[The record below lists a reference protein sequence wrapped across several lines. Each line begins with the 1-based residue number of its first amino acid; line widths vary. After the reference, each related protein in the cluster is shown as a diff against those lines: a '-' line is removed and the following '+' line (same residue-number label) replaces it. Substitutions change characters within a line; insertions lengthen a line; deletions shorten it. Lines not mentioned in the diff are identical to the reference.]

1 MIDWGTVEQQAAKL
15 LSEYL
20 RIPTINPPG
29 DTTAAVDFLKR
40 QLRERGI
47 SSETFVSN
55 PGRINLLARLP
66 GNGQKKSILL
76 YNHMDVVEVDEQ
88 RWTKDPFS
96 GEIEDGYVYG
106 RGAIDMKGMGI
117 MQLLA
122 MDLLQKNQ
130 PERSRDILFFAAPD
144 EETGGEF
151 GTRWMVNNHWEQLD
165 PEFVWD
171 EGGFG
176 LVEMFGPSPVFT
188 VALAEKKTL
197 WLKFQ
202 ANGAPGQS
210 GMPHDDNA
218 VNILMNALQRV
229 LKAGSKWEVTPLT
242 NIMFRK
248 IAETMP
254 FPRSFLLSNL
264 QKPLIFNIVKTQLT
278 SEKTIAA
285 MLKNTIS
292 VTSFHAGDKENI
304 IPETAE
310 ATLDIRLL
318 PNTDPER
325 FLADIRKLVKDERI
339 IMSVILAP
347 EQASVSDMDV
357 DFYRSLEKVLLRRT
371 PGSITAPMLTPGT
384 TDSCFFRQK
393 GVNCYGLFPA
403 IINPGELSRF
413 HGNDERISIKNLV
426 LGVQI
431 IYDVLKDLTS

>member
-1 MIDWGTVEQQAAKL
+1 MIDWKTVEQQAVKM

-20 RIPTINPPG
+20 RIPTVNPPG
-29 DTTAAVDFLKR
+29 DMAAAVDFLKR

-47 SSETFVSN
+47 STQTFESG
-55 PGRINLLARLP
+55 PGRITLLARLP
-66 GNGQKKSILL
+66 GSGQKKPILL

-88 RWTKDPFS
+88 HWSRNPFG
-96 GEIEDGYVYG
+96 GEVEDGYVYG

-122 MDLLQKNQ
+122 MDLLQHNH
-130 PERSRDILFFAAPD
+130 PDRSRDILFFAAPD

-151 GTRWMVNNHWEQLD
+151 GTRWMVNNHWEQMD

-176 LVEMFGPSPVFT
+176 LQEMFGPSPVFT

-197 WLKFQ
+197 WLKFR

-210 GMPHDDNA
+210 GMPHEGNA
-218 VNILMNALQRV
+218 VNILMNALQRIM
-229 LKAGSKWEVTPLT
+229 KAGSKWEVTPLT
-242 NIMFRK
+242 NRMFRK

-254 FPRSFLLSNL
+254 FPRSFLLGNL
-264 QKPLIFNIVKTQLT
+264 QNPLVFNLVKNQLT
-278 SEKTIAA
+278 SEKTIGA
-285 MLKNTIS
+285 MLRNTIS
-292 VTSFHAGDKENI
+292 ITSFHAGDKENI

-310 ATLDIRLL
+310 ATLDVRLL
-318 PNTDPER
+318 PHTDPEK
-325 FLADIRKLVKDERI
+325 FLADITDLVKDDRI
-339 IMSVILAP
+339 NISVILAP
-347 EQASVSDMDV
+347 EQASVSDMNT
-357 DFYRSLEKVLLRRT
+357 DFYRSLERVMSRRVS
-371 PGSITAPMLTPGT
+371 GSVTAPMLTPGT

-431 IYDVLKDLTS
+431 IYDVLEELTC